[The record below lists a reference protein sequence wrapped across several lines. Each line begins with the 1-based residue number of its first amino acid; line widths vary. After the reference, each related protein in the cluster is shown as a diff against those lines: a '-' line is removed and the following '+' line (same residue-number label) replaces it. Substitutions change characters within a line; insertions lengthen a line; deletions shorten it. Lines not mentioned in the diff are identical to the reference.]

1 MVSPKI
7 TNAYIIQMSD
17 NSASAAMGHDCL
29 VSATKVGLNAQR
41 FEATQPDNI
50 YQHIQEVFGGQIAW
64 SWPTRSSDD
73 DYCLYTGIYKKTY
86 PAENQNRV
94 VSCALSHYRLW
105 KLCVELDEGI
115 VVLEHDARFLPAVT
129 DKSISELLQDKSWG
143 AVGLND
149 PRGNTRKGQLFH
161 AKVAVCGDGINRV
174 PIIDEPTELPLPMGL
189 AGNSAYIIRPHLA
202 KRLLEEVA
210 RIGMWPN
217 DAIMCRQLFRDL
229 KVVYPYLT
237 KVMQGESTTTGLS

>member
-1 MVSPKI
+1 MVKSKR

-17 NSASAAMGHDCL
+17 NSASAAMGQDCL
-29 VSATKVGLNAQR
+29 ISATKAGLNAQR
-41 FEATQPDNI
+41 FEATQPDDI
-50 YQHIQEVFGGQIAW
+50 YRHIQEVFGRQIAW

-73 DYCLYTGIYKKTY
+73 DYCLYTGLYKKTY

-94 VSCALSHYRLW
+94 VACALSHYRLW
-105 KLCVELDEGI
+105 KLCVELDEEI
-115 VVLEHDARFLPAVT
+115 VVLEHDARFLPMASLKDT
-129 DKSISELLQDKSWG
+129 LQDTSWG

-149 PRGNTRKGQLFH
+149 PRGNTRKGQMFH
-161 AKVAVCGDGINRV
+161 AKVAACGDGINRV

-189 AGNSAYIIRPHLA
+189 AGNSAYIIRPHFA
-202 KRLLEEVA
+202 KKLLEEVA

-217 DAIMCRQLFRDL
+217 DAVMCRQLFRDL

-237 KVMQGESTTTGLS
+237 KVEKGASTTTGLS